1 MRLRESYD
9 ITDTLVYYY
18 EIMAMCERRLLV
30 YVSDMGVKNEFILLS

>member
-9 ITDTLVYYY
+9 ITLVYYY